1 MTNVVGYY
9 RVNYDE
15 TNWKLII
22 QQLLKDH
29 RAISGLSRSQLI
41 DDSLNIA
48 RTGSVPYSIA
58 LELSSY
64 LRSESDY
71 APWFSALTA
80 FNYLDRML
88 YHTASKDK
96 LRVCSICLPSNFC
109 TQINIVESMQEY
121 LKWLIL
127 PAYEQIGFEE
137 RKSDSHLVIQN
148 RNQMISWACR
158 LGVSECVNNA
168 TFLYKMWMSH
178 PDNNK

>member
-22 QQLLKDH
+22 QQLLQDH
-29 RAISGLSRSQLI
+29 RAVSGLSRSQLI

-96 LRVCSICLPSNFC
+96 LRVCSIFFFFLPFDFC
-109 TQINIVESMQEY
+109 TN
-121 LKWLIL
+121 LH
-127 PAYEQIGFEE
+127 
-137 RKSDSHLVIQN
+137 R
-148 RNQMISWACR
+148 
-158 LGVSECVNNA
+158 
-168 TFLYKMWMSH
+168 
-178 PDNNK
+178 